1 MVTLSLG
8 TLYAWSIFIPHLERE
23 FGWARATSTIPFTVA
38 SLVFAF
44 GMTPAGRIQDLK
56 GPRPLLLASAVLIFV
71 GYGLSS
77 LTREL
82 WWIIITYGLIMGA
95 AIAAGYMAA
104 VAGGLKWFPDLKGT
118 ATGILVGGF
127 GAAAAVFAPLARHL
141 IAVYTWRSAFVI
153 LGAVFATT
161 IFITAFIIKNPPPGW
176 RPAGWD
182 PSQGKGLRKR
192 SPEFTGLEFSLN
204 EMMRTSE
211 FKLMW
216 VQFILVLCGGF
227 GIIVHLKP
235 LAMEFAGFS
244 AAAATGLVGLIGM
257 SNLGGRFILSPLS
270 DAIGRLKSFVI
281 VSCFMMLAVLSA
293 PLAIMAELPW
303 LLYFTA
309 IAGGASFGGYL
320 ALSPAFTADM
330 WGMKNAGINYGAMF
344 TGWGVASFV
353 GPYFAG
359 SLYDLTGT
367 YVLAFLVFGVL
378 CIPAIFIAQVL
389 VKPEN
394 LKTYAGG
401 QS

>member
-1 MVTLSLG
+1 
-8 TLYAWSIFIPHLERE
+8 
-23 FGWARATSTIPFTVA
+23 
-38 SLVFAF
+38 
-44 GMTPAGRIQDLK
+44 MTPAGRIQDLK
-56 GPRPLLLASAVLIFV
+56 GPRPLLLASAALIFV

-77 LTREL
+77 LTQHL
-82 WWIIITYGLIMGA
+82 WWIIITYGFIMGA

-127 GAAAAVFAPLARHL
+127 GAAAAVFAPMARHL

-153 LGAVFATT
+153 LGAVFAIT
-161 IFITAFIIKNPPPGW
+161 ILITALIIKNPPPGW
-176 RPAGWD
+176 VPAGWD
-182 PSQGKGLRKR
+182 PAQARGPRKR
-192 SPEFTGLEFSLN
+192 SPEFTGLEFSLS
-204 EMMRTSE
+204 EMLRTSE

-216 VQFILVLCGGF
+216 VHYILVLCGGF

-244 AAAATGLVGLIGM
+244 AAAATGLVALIGM
-257 SNLGGRFILSPLS
+257 SNLAGRFILSPLS
-270 DAIGRLKSFVI
+270 DAIGRLKSFTI
-281 VSCFMMLAVLSA
+281 VASCMLLAVLSA
-293 PLAIMAELPW
+293 SLAIVAELPG

-309 IAGGASFGGYL
+309 IVGGTAFGGYL

-330 WGMKNAGINYGAMF
+330 WGMKSAGTNYGAMF

-367 YVLAFLVFGVL
+367 YVLAFLVFGLL
-378 CIPAIFIAQVL
+378 CIPAIFIARVL
-389 VKPEN
+389 VKPAN
-394 LKTYAGG
+394 LKAYAHR
-401 QS
+401 QR